1 MFFGLPGNPVST
13 MVTFYQFV
21 KPALL
26 QMMGQRE
33 SQPTSLWVPCT
44 SRLTKVPGRLE
55 YQRGILTQDPR
66 GLLSVAT
73 TGSQES
79 HILTSMSRS
88 SCFIILPAECAGVE
102 PGESVEVQPFAG
114 LI

>member
-1 MFFGLPGNPVST
+1 

-21 KPALL
+21 KPAIL
-26 QMMGQRE
+26 QMMGQLDP
-33 SQPTSLWVPCT
+33 QATSLWVPCS

-55 YQRGILTQDPR
+55 YQRGILTQDPH
-66 GLLSVAT
+66 GMLSVST
-73 TGSQES
+73 TGLQES

-88 SCFIILPAECAGVE
+88 NCFIILPAECAGVE
-102 PGESVEVQPFAG
+102 PGEDVEVQPFAG